1 MHELPRALLRPVAF
15 TDRTGRDFEND
26 NKTGATYVGAMN
38 TQVLR
43 HRRQQR
49 DTTLLEIAGLVPTSD
64 SRVGVLAVLD
74 TDSATASAV
83 VERGANLARSL
94 GYRRLDLV
102 GVATSEWRAW
112 DGLPRARARFANT
125 MAALPVSVPL
135 DIDVQVGS
143 VTAVAIAAGLRY
155 RPAMV
160 VVGAGAGANGH
171 VAVAIA
177 NALECPVFVARG
189 ELRSGPIVAATNMK
203 HLRYPVLAAAA
214 HLARA
219 VSKPTTLLH
228 RAASPPFAGELA
240 EDAAIAKRARL
251 RTLAGWAGTEADAMV
266 VRSESTLD
274 TIVDVAVS
282 QDADVV
288 SIGSRRHPWF
298 ERLRDSVAIEI
309 VDRCPCSVLVVPVV
323 RS

>member
-1 MHELPRALLRPVAF
+1 
-15 TDRTGRDFEND
+15 
-26 NKTGATYVGAMN
+26 MN
-38 TQVLR
+38 TQDLK

-49 DTTLLEIAGLVPTSD
+49 DTTFLEIAGIAPTSD

-74 TDSATASAV
+74 TGSATASAV

-94 GYRRLDLV
+94 GCRRLDLV

-112 DGLPRARARFANT
+112 DGLPRARARFADT
-125 MAALPVSVPL
+125 MAALEVGVPL

-143 VTAVAIAAGLRY
+143 VTAVAIAAGLQH

-160 VVGAGAGANGH
+160 VVGAGAGADGH

-189 ELRSGPIVAATNMK
+189 EPRSGPIVAATNMVY
-203 HLRYPVLAAAA
+203 LRYPVLAAAA
-214 HLARA
+214 RLARA
-219 VSKPTTLLH
+219 VSKPATFLH
-228 RAASPPFAGELA
+228 TAASSPFAYRLA
-240 EDAAIAKRARL
+240 DDVAIAKRARL
-251 RTLAGWAGTEADAMV
+251 RALAGWVGTEADAMV
-266 VRSESTLD
+266 VRSESILD

-288 SIGSRRHPWF
+288 SIGSRRHTWF
-298 ERLRDSVAIEI
+298 ERLRDNVAIEI